1 MKYISLLFYYFF
13 INSSINLLNC
23 KIPNKEDNMDLIK
36 RSQNMIDELGISITA
51 FCRKNGISTSYFYY
65 VKNGKMDFSSEVA
78 ERLNKYLS
86 KYGF

>member
-1 MKYISLLFYYFF
+1 
-13 INSSINLLNC
+13 
-23 KIPNKEDNMDLIK
+23 
-36 RSQNMIDELGISITA
+36 MIDELGISITS
-51 FCRKNGISTSYFYY
+51 FCRNIGISTSYFYY